1 MATEPKSPLQSR
13 MCNSVQNNINPFTG
27 QSPINKQDVDMFE
40 LICEHNDVADVVKA
54 FKENS
59 NVNPITG
66 RALTETSHKR
76 AFLNALVAYVEGEDT
91 PSPRRDSQS
100 QDRKDSRTPKIVVKT
115 VKTVK
120 TVQSPKTPSV
130 KSVNTPSVKGVK
142 AVKAVKAVESPV
154 KSVRSTRFPSPDHII
169 PLVTPKPQSQIS
181 TVIESVKM
189 LGERFEQI
197 NKEVNLDSINEKLL
211 THAIDLSAIATSISE
226 IQPMKN
232 DIESLKEEIKRI
244 DIRISELYKNMQD
257 SQVVEKS
264 S

>member
-13 MCNSVQNNINPFTG
+13 MCNSVQNNVNPFTG

-40 LICEHNDVADVVKA
+40 LICEHNDVADVVRA

-59 NVNPITG
+59 NVNPITK
-66 RALTETSHKR
+66 RELTETSHKR

-91 PSPRRDSQS
+91 PSPRRSQDRRDSKS
-100 QDRKDSRTPKIVVKT
+100 QDRKDSRIHSVN
-115 VKTVK
+115 

-130 KSVNTPSVKGVK
+130 KSVKS
-142 AVKAVKAVESPV
+142 VKAVESPV
-154 KSVRSTRFPSPDHII
+154 KTAKVVTSVESPSVRSTRFPSPDHII

-181 TVIESVKM
+181 TVIESVKI

-197 NKEVNLDSINEKLL
+197 NKQVNLDSINEKLL
-211 THAIDLSAIATSISE
+211 THANDLSAIATSISE

-232 DIESLKEEIKRI
+232 DIESLKEDIKRI

-257 SQVVEKS
+257 SQVVEKPMMIE
-264 S
+264 

>member
-115 VKTVK
+115 VK
-120 TVQSPKTPSV
+120 
-130 KSVNTPSVKGVK
+130 
-142 AVKAVKAVESPV
+142 SPV

-169 PLVTPKPQSQIS
+169 PLVTPKPKSQIS

>member
-100 QDRKDSRTPKIVVKT
+100 QDRKDSRTPKIVVE
-115 VKTVK
+115 
-120 TVQSPKTPSV
+120 TVQSPRTPSVKSVKTPSV
-130 KSVNTPSVKGVK
+130 KSVKSVK
-142 AVKAVKAVESPV
+142 AVKTVKAVESPV

-169 PLVTPKPQSQIS
+169 PLVTPKPKSQIS